1 MTTSTEVNDLL
12 DTLAKI
18 LLRCVVL
25 GFLLLLLWFGAY
37 LLAGDIAYG
46 LQSRLFDLTRH
57 ELSLIHYCGMALV
70 KSCVLLFFLF
80 PYIAIRLVLRRR
92 S

>member
-1 MTTSTEVNDLL
+1 MTTSTEMNDAL
-12 DTLAKI
+12 DMISKI

-25 GFLLLLLWFGAY
+25 GFLLLLLWFGAC
-37 LLAGDIAYG
+37 LLPGDLFYE
-46 LQSRLFDLTRH
+46 LQIRLFDLTRH
-57 ELSLIHYCGMALV
+57 ELSLIQYCGIALV
-70 KSCVLLFFLF
+70 KTCVLLFFLF